1 MDSKTLTVHDQV
13 RCALDGIS
21 GKPSSNK
28 PEIQWTGSRQSGYIG
43 VCASKEHSE
52 PSNMSKKK
60 YAKSWPEYR
69 QVFVWK
75 VVERDKTELSR
86 GIVGIMRRI
95 GGQASVARLV

>member
-1 MDSKTLTVHDQV
+1 
-13 RCALDGIS
+13 
-21 GKPSSNK
+21 
-28 PEIQWTGSRQSGYIG
+28 
-43 VCASKEHSE
+43 
-52 PSNMSKKK
+52 MSKKK

-75 VVERDKTELSR
+75 VVERNKTELSG